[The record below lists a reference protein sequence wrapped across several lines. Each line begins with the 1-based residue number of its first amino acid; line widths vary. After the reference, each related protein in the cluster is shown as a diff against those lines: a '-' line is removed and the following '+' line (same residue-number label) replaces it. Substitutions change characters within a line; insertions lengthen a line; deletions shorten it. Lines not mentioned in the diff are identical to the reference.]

1 MPVQMPNAT
10 SPYTAAEPAGTD
22 NHTSDTSQTEGTSGS
37 GSVIDAGFGDGS
49 DKKVTM
55 EDFLTLM
62 VAQLKNQ
69 DFMNPVD
76 DTQYVTQLA
85 QFTTM
90 QQMEEMAYNS
100 KSTYITSMVGKYVV
114 ASKMTVSGELD
125 TSKGIVNKISLVD
138 NEYLVFVNDKPYK
151 MSEIM
156 EVQTPPENNS
166 NSGNNDGNSSGNNDG
181 DDKKNNSG
189 K

>member
-1 MPVQMPNAT
+1 MPVNTEYSNPSNKVND
-10 SPYTAAEPAGTD
+10 YTYKGTD
-22 NHTSDTSQTEGTSGS
+22 KTNQTGTN
-37 GSVIDAGFGDGS
+37 IDAVFADPEDQQVS
-49 DKKVTM
+49 VD
-55 EDFLTLM
+55 DFLQLM
-62 VAQLKNQ
+62 IAQLKNQ

-114 ASKMTVSGELD
+114 ASKMTVSGDLD
-125 TSKGIVNKISLVD
+125 TTKGIVNKISLVD

-156 EVQTPPENNS
+156 EVQTPPADNTDSGGNEDQNNS
-166 NSGNNDGNSSGNNDG
+166 DNQ
-181 DDKKNNSG
+181 DDSDKT
-189 K
+189 

>member
-1 MPVQMPNAT
+1 MPVNT
-10 SPYTAAEPAGTD
+10 DYTNPTNKVNDYTYSGTD
-22 NHTSDTSQTEGTSGS
+22 KTNQTGS
-37 GSVIDAGFGDGS
+37 NIDAVFADPDEQQVS
-49 DKKVTM
+49 VD
-55 EDFLTLM
+55 DFLQLM
-62 VAQLKNQ
+62 IAQLKNQ

-114 ASKMTVSGELD
+114 ASKMTVSGDLD
-125 TSKGIVNKISLVD
+125 TTKGIVNKISLVD

-166 NSGNNDGNSSGNNDG
+166 NSGNNDGNNSDSNDG

-189 K
+189 E

>member
-1 MPVQMPNAT
+1 MPVDSDIKTPSNKVND
-10 SPYTAAEPAGTD
+10 YTYTG
-22 NHTSDTSQTEGTSGS
+22 NNQKNQTNKTGE
-37 GSVIDAGFGDGS
+37 VIDAVFADPEDQQVS
-49 DKKVTM
+49 VD
-55 EDFLTLM
+55 DFLQLM
-62 VAQLKNQ
+62 IAQLKNQ

-100 KSTYITSMVGKYVV
+100 KSTYITSLVGKYVT
-114 ASKMTVSGELD
+114 ASKMTVNGSLD
-125 TSKGIVNKISLVD
+125 TTTGIVNMISLVD
-138 NEYLVFVNDKPYK
+138 NEYLVFIGDKQYK

-156 EVQTPPENNS
+156 EVKTPPVENTENKP
-166 NSGNNDGNSSGNNDG
+166 
-181 DDKKNNSG
+181 DDSG

>member
-1 MPVQMPNAT
+1 MPVNT
-10 SPYTAAEPAGTD
+10 EYSNSSNKVNDYTYKGTD
-22 NHTSDTSQTEGTSGS
+22 KTNQTGTN
-37 GSVIDAGFGDGS
+37 IDAVFADPEDQQVS
-49 DKKVTM
+49 VD
-55 EDFLTLM
+55 DFLQLM
-62 VAQLKNQ
+62 IAQLKNQ

-114 ASKMTVSGELD
+114 ASKMTVSGDLD
-125 TSKGIVNKISLVD
+125 TTKGIVNKISLVD

-156 EVQTPPENNS
+156 EVQTPPADNS
-166 NSGNNDGNSSGNNDG
+166 NSGGNEDQ
-181 DDKKNNSG
+181 NSG
-189 K
+189 DNQDDSDKT

>member
-1 MPVQMPNAT
+1 MPIDSGNTTTPSNKVND
-10 SPYTAAEPAGTD
+10 YTYNGKD
-22 NHTSDTSQTEGTSGS
+22 QTNKTGNN
-37 GSVIDAGFGDGS
+37 IDAVFADPEDQQVS
-49 DKKVTM
+49 VD
-55 EDFLTLM
+55 DFLQLM
-62 VAQLKNQ
+62 IAQLKNQ

-114 ASKMTVSGELD
+114 ASKMTVGGDLD
-125 TSKGIVNKISLVD
+125 TTEGIVNKISLVD
-138 NEYLVFVNDKPYK
+138 DEYLVYVNDKPYK

-156 EVQTPPENNS
+156 QVKTAPEEKPTTPPDTKPTDPE
-166 NSGNNDGNSSGNNDG
+166 DE
-181 DDKKNNSG
+181 
-189 K
+189 

>member
-1 MPVQMPNAT
+1 MPIDTGNTTTPSNKVND
-10 SPYTAAEPAGTD
+10 YTYNGTD
-22 NHTSDTSQTEGTSGS
+22 QTNKTGNN
-37 GSVIDAGFGDGS
+37 IDAVFADPEDQQVS
-49 DKKVTM
+49 VD
-55 EDFLTLM
+55 DFLQLM
-62 VAQLKNQ
+62 IAQLKNQ

-114 ASKMTVSGELD
+114 ASKMTVGGDLD
-125 TSKGIVNKISLVD
+125 TTEGIVNKISLVD
-138 NEYLVFVNDKPYK
+138 DEYLVYVNDKPYK

-156 EVQTPPENNS
+156 QVKTAPEEKPT
-166 NSGNNDGNSSGNNDG
+166 DPEDE
-181 DDKKNNSG
+181 
-189 K
+189 

>member
-1 MPVQMPNAT
+1 MPVNT
-10 SPYTAAEPAGTD
+10 DYTNPTNKVNDYTYSGTD
-22 NHTSDTSQTEGTSGS
+22 KTNQTGS
-37 GSVIDAGFGDGS
+37 NIDAVFADPDEQQVS
-49 DKKVTM
+49 VD
-55 EDFLTLM
+55 DFLQLM
-62 VAQLKNQ
+62 IAQLKNQ

-90 QQMEEMAYNS
+90 QQM
-100 KSTYITSMVGKYVV
+100 VGKYVV

-125 TSKGIVNKISLVD
+125 TTKGIVNKISLVD

-166 NSGNNDGNSSGNNDG
+166 NSGNNDGNNSDSNDS

-189 K
+189 E

>member
-1 MPVQMPNAT
+1 MPVNTEYSNPSNKVND
-10 SPYTAAEPAGTD
+10 YTYEGTD
-22 NHTSDTSQTEGTSGS
+22 KTNQTGS
-37 GSVIDAGFGDGS
+37 NIDAVFADPEDQQVS
-49 DKKVTM
+49 VD
-55 EDFLTLM
+55 DFLQLM
-62 VAQLKNQ
+62 IAQLKNQ

-114 ASKMTVSGELD
+114 ASKMTVSGDLD
-125 TSKGIVNKISLVD
+125 TTKGIVNKISLVD

-156 EVQTPPENNS
+156 EVQTPPADNT
-166 NSGNNDGNSSGNNDG
+166 NSGENEDQ
-181 DDKKNNSG
+181 NSG
-189 K
+189 DNQDGSDKT